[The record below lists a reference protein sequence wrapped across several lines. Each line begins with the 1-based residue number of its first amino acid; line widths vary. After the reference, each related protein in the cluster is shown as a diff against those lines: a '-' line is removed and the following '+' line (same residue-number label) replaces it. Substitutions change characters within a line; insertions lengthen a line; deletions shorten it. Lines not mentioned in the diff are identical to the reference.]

1 MSQEALHSC
10 LVKLNVFKGSLPQEP
25 LEGRWRC
32 WTYPWVM
39 RRVLYNYCSSLI
51 HILDHQLVCHAIR
64 GAISWLYLPLTSA
77 LTASSKAHNSTAC
90 FAQNFTRSRTI
101 KLATTWW
108 TSQHERNA
116 HQIEVKCKHFWVV
129 SAIFSMVA
137 NLNQAPA
144 MHKKNGPFTM
154 RMAALLL
161 WRASPLHRNIVLIST
176 NPSVVITYFPS
187 TTRYIH
193 SRHQLVKLW
202 KTSPWFLIKAF
213 LNSFRLHPL
222 LWN

>member
-1 MSQEALHSC
+1 MIIFFFNNHEERDLFESRSCFARNCVDLGYFSRVSQEALHSC

-144 MHKKNGPFTM
+144 MHKKTAHSQ
-154 RMAALLL
+154 RE
-161 WRASPLHRNIVLIST
+161 WLHCCYEE
-176 NPSVVITYFPS
+176 PPPS
-187 TTRYIH
+187 TEI
-193 SRHQLVKLW
+193 L
-202 KTSPWFLIKAF
+202 F
-213 LNSFRLHPL
+213 
-222 LWN
+222 